1 MRRPRGRG
9 EQGRL
14 RSGPT
19 RGPASSH
26 DTHPGRGR
34 PDRVAPS
41 GQPPR
46 PSGASTAAARTARG
60 GRHPALT
67 AGQAPDAPPDA
78 GPEAGS
84 QLAGSNS
91 TPGREPRTLL
101 GEPHGPVSP
110 DQHLGNGADL
120 PPRERHL
127 DAAGDPVAKDKS
139 PGAPARIAPVRIVD
153 DLPVAAGQAERQVDV
168 PASPGRWAVH
178 LSVRDDPP
186 QARPAAAGLS
196 GEACLDPPDVSLG
209 SAPGRSTWSRC
220 LRNTGSP
227 SRSGRRWSR
236 STGWHEEP
244 EDVQRP
250 LSLRYPASR
259 RFRSSRFES
268 LAHPDAD
275 RPPAV
280 AQGDHHGSY
289 GRPSATS
296 APGIGTTIRW
306 RPS

>member
-34 PDRVAPS
+34 PGRVAPS

-84 QLAGSNS
+84 QLAASNS

-101 GEPHGPVSP
+101 GDPMDRYLPISISATARISRRASAASRQRGIPSRRRSP
-110 DQHLGNGADL
+110 
-120 PPRERHL
+120 
-127 DAAGDPVAKDKS
+127 

-153 DLPVAAGQAERQVDV
+153 NLRVAAGQAERQVDV
-168 PASPGRWAVH
+168 PASPDGG
-178 LSVRDDPP
+178 P
-186 QARPAAAGLS
+186 
-196 GEACLDPPDVSLG
+196 
-209 SAPGRSTWSRC
+209 STS
-220 LRNTGSP
+220 
-227 SRSGRRWSR
+227 
-236 STGWHEEP
+236 
-244 EDVQRP
+244 
-250 LSLRYPASR
+250 
-259 RFRSSRFES
+259 
-268 LAHPDAD
+268 
-275 RPPAV
+275 
-280 AQGDHHGSY
+280 
-289 GRPSATS
+289 PSATTRRKPVRQRRVSPEKPASTPLS
-296 APGIGTTIRW
+296 ASARVRPRAARPGRGA
-306 RPS
+306 